1 MNFLK
6 VERPV
11 FHLSTGMTTK
21 AYEREKG
28 NANA

>member
-1 MNFLK
+1 MNVLK

-11 FHLSTGMTTK
+11 FHLSTGTTTK

-28 NANA
+28 NADG